1 MEERRHFDK
10 LTISRFR
17 GLSRLE
23 LDGLGD
29 FNVLLGANDVG
40 KTSVLEAIFLLT
52 GFANLNLP
60 VRVTNWRN
68 YVVHDFD
75 ALSLFFNDLNTKDP
89 IEIEAISRDSLE
101 RRNLVIA
108 ARTSETGAETETERL
123 GSGRNGDGLSAT
135 GAREAADRSTSSI
148 PSGRRA
154 LLYEATLQRTGAE
167 QPLAFSGTLVVRDGN
182 PEVTIDP
189 PSGVDEI
196 ISARFV
202 LPRFEYNSDSI
213 AEVIVNKKKALL
225 VEYLRRINPR
235 IEDVAVSGNVVHV
248 DTGLRTMM
256 PLNMFGSG
264 MVRAAHML
272 AFGIEGD
279 HRILLIDEI
288 ENGLH
293 YRAIPPLLE
302 ALIKFS
308 SDRGVQVYITTHSLD
323 ILSALQ
329 HVLGQDEFARYRSKT
344 NCYALHTDKE
354 SLVRSYRYEY
364 SQFDHCLAH
373 GIEIR

>member
-108 ARTSETGAETETERL
+108 ARTSETGAETETGRL

-167 QPLAFSGTLVVRDGN
+167 PLAFSGTLVVRDGN

-272 AFGIEGD
+272 ALGIEGD

>member
-1 MEERRHFDK
+1 MEERRHFEK

-52 GFANLNLP
+52 GFANLHLP

-68 YVVHDFD
+68 YAVHDFD
-75 ALSLFFNDLNTKDP
+75 ALSLFFNDLNIGKP
-89 IEIEAISRDSLE
+89 IEIEAISRGSLE
-101 RRNLVIA
+101 RRNLVIN
-108 ARTSETGAETETERL
+108 ARTSETSVEAEASL
-123 GSGRNGDGLSAT
+123 GSGRNGDGLSAP
-135 GAREAADRSTSSI
+135 GVREADRSTSSI
-148 PSGRRA
+148 PFGRHA
-154 LLYEATLQRTGAE
+154 LLYEATLQRTGTE

-182 PEVTIDP
+182 QEVTIDP

-196 ISARFV
+196 VSARFV
-202 LPRFEYNSDSI
+202 LPRIEYNSESI
-213 AEVIVNKKKALL
+213 AEVIVNKKKTEL
-225 VEYLRRINPR
+225 VEYLRKINFR
-235 IEDVAVSGNVVHV
+235 IEDIAVSGDVVHV
-248 DTGLRTMM
+248 DTGLRKMI

-264 MVRAAHML
+264 MVRAAYML
-272 AFGIEGD
+272 ALGIAGD
-279 HRILLIDEI
+279 HQILLIDEI

-293 YRAIPPLLE
+293 YRAIPPLLQ
-302 ALIKFS
+302 ALIKLS
-308 SDRGVQVYITTHSLD
+308 SERKVQVYVTTHSLE

-329 HVLGQDEFARYRSKT
+329 QVLVQDDFARYRSKT
-344 NCYALHTDKE
+344 NCYALQTDKE
-354 SLVRSYRYEY
+354 GQVRSYRYEY

>member
-1 MEERRHFDK
+1 MEERRHFEK

-52 GFANLNLP
+52 GFANLHLP

-68 YVVHDFD
+68 YAVHDFD
-75 ALSLFFNDLNTKDP
+75 ALSLFFNDLNIGKP
-89 IEIEAISRDSLE
+89 IEIEAISRGSLE
-101 RRNLVIA
+101 RRNLVIN
-108 ARTSETGAETETERL
+108 ARTSETSVEAEASL
-123 GSGRNGDGLSAT
+123 GSGRNGDGLSAP
-135 GAREAADRSTSSI
+135 GVREADRSTSSI
-148 PSGRRA
+148 PFGRHA
-154 LLYEATLQRTGAE
+154 LLYEATLQRTGTK

-182 PEVTIDP
+182 QEVTIDP

-196 ISARFV
+196 VSARFV
-202 LPRFEYNSDSI
+202 LPRIEYNSESI
-213 AEVIVNKKKALL
+213 AEVIVNKKKTEL
-225 VEYLRRINPR
+225 VEYLRKINFR
-235 IEDVAVSGNVVHV
+235 IEDIAVSGDVVHV
-248 DTGLRTMM
+248 DTGLRKMI

-264 MVRAAHML
+264 MVRAAYML
-272 AFGIEGD
+272 ALGIAGD
-279 HRILLIDEI
+279 HQILLIDEI

-293 YRAIPPLLE
+293 YRAIPPLLQ
-302 ALIKFS
+302 ALIKLS
-308 SDRGVQVYITTHSLD
+308 SERKVQVYVTTHSLE

-329 HVLGQDEFARYRSKT
+329 QVLVQDDFARYRSKT
-344 NCYALHTDKE
+344 NCYALQTDKE
-354 SLVRSYRYEY
+354 GQVRSYRYEY